1 MQRPIPQLDDFGYM
15 AKWDKTAV
23 AKILTPW
30 FLEASPMFQPWRF
43 KLKEA
48 ETAAEQG
55 RLTDAAKILSTGDMP
70 TYLPAQQLLAD
81 VAGKMAEL
89 AAEKAQAGDFEIAWK
104 ELAEAKRLAGQTAAV
119 SLAQRKVAEAALAQV
134 VLLLK
139 AADYDGALVYLD
151 RLSRRDLPV
160 AQATRM
166 REVIR
171 RLDSA
176 RKLASRGKCGA
187 ADEQLSAALALRGD
201 LEFIET
207 QRQQVRYRGER
218 SRQLHEALHRALAV
232 PDYSEALKLADQL
245 LELAPENRV
254 ARDARHRAWAQVGAK
269 VGESQQLHET
279 QYWPAMS
286 GEKEAA
292 AIADERPRQPR
303 FILWIDAVG
312 GYLVCLSSQVVIG
325 QAHPGTRVE
334 IPLQADISRRHAM
347 IRREGEGYVVE
358 PLGGSVK
365 LDGKPID
372 GPALLSD
379 GDELEL
385 GDGVRFRFRRPHVL
399 SASARLEILSRH
411 RTHPFVDGVIL
422 MAESCVLGPKWQNHV
437 VCRDWTGDV
446 VLYRQEDKLFCR
458 AMESLEIDGKLH
470 DGRGKLGPNS
480 RVVGSDFSLSL
491 ELLG

>member
-1 MQRPIPQLDDFGYM
+1 
-15 AKWDKTAV
+15 
-23 AKILTPW
+23 
-30 FLEASPMFQPWRF
+30 MFQPWRF

-55 RLTDAAKILSTGDMP
+55 RLEDAAKILTSDDMP
-70 TYLPAQQLLAD
+70 AYLPAQQLLAD
-81 VAGKMAEL
+81 VAGKMAQR
-89 AAEKAQAGDFEIAWK
+89 AADKAQGGDLDGAWK
-104 ELAEAKRLAGQTAAV
+104 ELAEAKRLAGQTAAWTH
-119 SLAQRKVAEAALAQV
+119 SQRGISDAALAQV
-134 VLLLK
+134 VVLLK
-139 AADYDGALVYLD
+139 AGDFEGSLVYLD
-151 RLSRRDLPV
+151 RLGRRDLPAAAMV
-160 AQATRM
+160 RM
-166 REVIR
+166 REVVR
-171 RLDSA
+171 RLESA
-176 RKLASRGKCGA
+176 RKLANRGKFGE
-187 ADEQLSAALALRGD
+187 ADEQLAAALALRGD

-207 QRQQVRYRGER
+207 QRQQVRFRAER
-218 SRQLHEALHRALAV
+218 SRQLQEALHRALTA

-245 LELAPENRV
+245 LEMAPENRV
-254 ARDARHRAWAQVGAK
+254 ARDARRRAWAQVGAK
-269 VGESQQLHET
+269 VGESHGLSET
-279 QYWPAMS
+279 QHWPGALS
-286 GEKEAA
+286 AERETEVEP
-292 AIADERPRQPR
+292 ADEKPRQPR
-303 FILWIDAVG
+303 FVLWIDAVG

-325 QAHPGTRVE
+325 QAHPGSQVE
-334 IPLQADISRRHAM
+334 VPLQADISRRHAM

-365 LDGKPID
+365 IDGKLIE
-372 GPALLSD
+372 GAALLSD

-385 GDGVRFRFRRPHVL
+385 GDGVRLRFRRPHVL

-411 RTHPFVDGVIL
+411 RTQPFVDGVIL

-446 VLYRQEDKLFCR
+446 VLFRQEDRLFCR

>member
-1 MQRPIPQLDDFGYM
+1 
-15 AKWDKTAV
+15 
-23 AKILTPW
+23 
-30 FLEASPMFQPWRF
+30 MFQPWRF

-55 RLTDAAKILSTGDMP
+55 RLDDAAKLLTAGDMP
-70 TYLPAQQLLAD
+70 QYLPAQQLLSD
-81 VAGKMAEL
+81 VAAKMAAR
-89 AAEKAQAGDFEIAWK
+89 AAAIAKAGDLESAWK
-104 ELAEAKRLAGQTAAV
+104 DLAEAKRLGGQSAAIIT
-119 SLAQRKVAEAALAQV
+119 SQQQVAEAALAQV
-134 VLLLK
+134 VVLLK
-139 AADYDGALVYLD
+139 AGDYEGALVYLD
-151 RLSRRDLPV
+151 RLSRRDLPT
-160 AQATRM
+160 ASTSRM

-171 RLDSA
+171 RLDSS
-176 RKLASRGKCGA
+176 RKLASRGKFA
-187 ADEQLSAALALRGD
+187 EADEQLTAAIALRGD
-201 LEFIET
+201 FEFLET
-207 QRQQVRYRGER
+207 QREQVRFRGER
-218 SRQLHEALHRALAV
+218 SRLLSEALHRALAV

-254 ARDARHRAWAQVGAK
+254 ARDARRRAWAEVGAK
-269 VGESQQLHET
+269 TGESHDLRAT
-279 QYWPAMS
+279 QHWAALS

-292 AIADERPRQPR
+292 LEPIDDKPRLPR
-303 FILWIDAVG
+303 FMLWIDAVG

-334 IPLQADISRRHAM
+334 LPLQADISRRHAV

-365 LDGKPID
+365 LDGKSIA
-372 GPALLSD
+372 GPSLLSD

-385 GDGVRFRFRRPHVL
+385 GDGVRLRFRRPHVL
-399 SASARLEILSRH
+399 SSSARLEILSRH

-437 VCRDWTGDV
+437 VCRDWAGDV
-446 VLYRQEDKLFCR
+446 VLYRNEDKLYCR
-458 AMESLEIDGKLH
+458 AMESLEIDGKLC

-491 ELLG
+491 ELLR

>member
-1 MQRPIPQLDDFGYM
+1 M
-15 AKWDKTAV
+15 AKL
-23 AKILTPW
+23 LTPW

-55 RLTDAAKILSTGDMP
+55 RLADAAKILTTGDMP
-70 TYLPAQQLLAD
+70 TYLPAQQLLSD
-81 VAGKMAEL
+81 VAGKMAQR
-89 AAEKAQAGDFEIAWK
+89 AAETAKGGDFEAAWK
-104 ELAEAKRLAGQTAAV
+104 ELAEAKRLTGQTATFT
-119 SLAQRKVAEAALAQV
+119 LAQQKVAEAALGQV

-139 AADYDGALVYLD
+139 AGDYEGSLVYLD
-151 RLSRRDLPV
+151 RLSRRDLP
-160 AQATRM
+160 AASTARM

-176 RKLASRGKCGA
+176 RKLASRGKFGE
-187 ADEQLSAALALRGD
+187 ADEQLSAALALRRD

-207 QRQQVRYRGER
+207 QREQVRFRGER
-218 SRQLHEALHRALAV
+218 SRQLQEALHRALAT

-254 ARDARHRAWAQVGAK
+254 ARDARRRAWAQVGAK
-269 VGESQQLHET
+269 VGESHNLSET
-279 QYWPAMS
+279 QHWP
-286 GEKEAA
+286 A
-292 AIADERPRQPR
+292 AIASGKAATEQPHDEKRRQPR
-303 FILWIDAVG
+303 FMLWIDAVG
-312 GYLVCLSSQVVIG
+312 GYLVCLNSQVVIG

-334 IPLQADISRRHAM
+334 VPLQADISRRHAM
-347 IRREGEGYVVE
+347 IRREGEGYVVQ

-365 LDGKPID
+365 IDGKPID

-385 GDGVRFRFRRPHVL
+385 GDGVRLRFRRPHVL
-399 SASARLEILSRH
+399 SSSARLDILSRH
-411 RTHPFVDGVIL
+411 RTQPFVDGVIL

-446 VLYRQEDKLFCR
+446 VLYRNDDKLFCR

-491 ELLG
+491 ELLS

>member
-1 MQRPIPQLDDFGYM
+1 
-15 AKWDKTAV
+15 
-23 AKILTPW
+23 
-30 FLEASPMFQPWRF
+30 MFQPWRF

-55 RLTDAAKILSTGDMP
+55 RLADAAKILTTGDMP

-81 VAGKMAEL
+81 VAGKMAQR
-89 AAEKAQAGDFEIAWK
+89 AAATAEGGDFEVAWK
-104 ELAEAKRLAGQTAAV
+104 ELAEAKRLAGQTATFA
-119 SLAQRKVAEAALAQV
+119 LAQQKVAEAALGQV

-139 AADYDGALVYLD
+139 AGDYEGSLVYLD
-151 RLSRRDLPV
+151 RLSRRDLP
-160 AQATRM
+160 AASTARM

-176 RKLASRGKCGA
+176 RKLSSRGKFGE

-207 QRQQVRYRGER
+207 QREQVRFRGER
-218 SRQLHEALHRALAV
+218 SRQLHEALHRALAA

-254 ARDARHRAWAQVGAK
+254 ARDARRRAWAQVGAK
-269 VGESQQLHET
+269 IGESQNLNET
-279 QYWPAMS
+279 QHWPAALT
-286 GEKEAA
+286 GGKEAS
-292 AIADERPRQPR
+292 EQPPEEKPRQPR
-303 FILWIDAVG
+303 FMLWIDAVG
-312 GYLVCLSSQVVIG
+312 GFLVCLSSQVVIG
-325 QAHPGTRVE
+325 QATPGTRVE
-334 IPLQADISRRHAM
+334 VPLQADISRRHAM
-347 IRREGEGYVVE
+347 IRREGEGYVVQ

-365 LDGKPID
+365 IDGKPIN

-385 GDGVRFRFRRPHVL
+385 GDGVRLRFRRPHVL
-399 SASARLEILSRH
+399 SSSARLDILSRH
-411 RTHPFVDGVIL
+411 RTQPFVDGVIL

-446 VLYRQEDKLFCR
+446 VLYRNEDKLFCR
-458 AMESLEIDGKLH
+458 AMESLEIDGRLH

-491 ELLG
+491 EVLS